1 LRARSSIGLTISFR
15 TRTTS
20 PFLACVVLLCA
31 TTVVVFARPAAQP
44 PFRPLDAVYIPTPS
58 DVVTAMLQMAQV
70 GSRDVVFD
78 LGSGDGRI
86 VIAAVKEFGAARGV
100 GVELDPAR
108 VLEATALARKAGV
121 HDRVEFRQQDLFE
134 TDLREAT
141 VVTLYLGNAVDLQ
154 LRPKLLAELKPG
166 ARVVSHAFDMGDW
179 VPDET
184 RIVSGR
190 RIFLWTIPQ

>member
-1 LRARSSIGLTISFR
+1 ML
-15 TRTTS
+15 
-20 PFLACVVLLCA
+20 VCA
-31 TTVVVFARPAAQP
+31 TTVVVSARQAAQP
-44 PFRPLDAVYIPTPS
+44 PFRALDAVYIPTPAE
-58 DVVTAMLQMAQV
+58 VVTAMLQMAQV

-100 GVELDPAR
+100 GVELDPVR
-108 VLEATALARKAGV
+108 VLEANALARNAGV
-121 HDRVEFRQQDLFE
+121 RDRVEFRQQDLFE
-134 TDLREAT
+134 TDLRDAT

-190 RIFLWTIPQ
+190 TIFLWTIPQ